1 MVCCIIRPWG
11 KSISS
16 HRKSSGKLI
25 IKLPIQSHLEEIIDA
40 IYPIATP
47 SELKEIVEIW
57 SSDDARRKYVKR
69 GFSLHIELIQ

>member
-1 MVCCIIRPWG
+1 
-11 KSISS
+11 
-16 HRKSSGKLI
+16 
-25 IKLPIQSHLEEIIDA
+25 LEEIIDA